1 MGCTM
6 RGSSPLANRV
16 GWVHK
21 TFSQTTNSRP
31 YRNDTRQR
39 GWMGGRGAEK
49 ARLKKRKALEEDAA
63 KCAKLTDL
71 FSRGQTQV
79 ATRKE
84 RHRPNDEQRNYSAN
98 VVALVNIVV
107 ALSTYSQA
115 KYYQRW
121 SLKAGPVPF

>member
-6 RGSSPLANRV
+6 RGSSPLPNRV
-16 GWVHK
+16 GWVHSPFFPK
-21 TFSQTTNSRP
+21 SSQIDYLGRP
-31 YRNDTRQR
+31 YRNDTRQG
-39 GWMGGRGAEK
+39 GWMGGRGAKK

-79 ATRKE
+79 ATCKE
-84 RHRPNDEQRNYSAN
+84 RHRPNDQQRIYSAN

-107 ALSTYSQA
+107 ALSNYSQA
-115 KYYQRW
+115 KY
-121 SLKAGPVPF
+121 